1 MAQTRISHFKTPK
14 LDQVKPLPG
23 GACPELWAL
32 LYFMVATSKPLDW
45 SRHVGSWWG
54 KELWHWSRC
63 KKVWGGNP
71 SREPP
76 PECVHLSKA
85 QRFSSQEAGLK
96 KTNRLNPPCIWPL
109 RFLWLQRNFRK
120 QEKRKKKERG
130 REGFE
135 KSGCLFL
142 LLLNYSSFPLKFCW
156 LCTAVCY
163 SEFIHLPLAC
173 YGGALH
179 SSLLPSQPHPT
190 LTHHLPSDSPRFM
203 WEFQP
208 LAKKWLRT
216 WQDGWTGLHK
226 K

>member
-63 KKVWGGNP
+63 KRVWGGNP

-120 QEKRKKKERG
+120 QEKRKKKKEGERDL
-130 REGFE
+130 RRAAACFYF
-135 KSGCLFL
+135 SWIIAHFL
-142 LLLNYSSFPLKFCW
+142 WSSADFVPQCVTVNLSIFPSPAMGVHF
-156 LCTAVCY
+156 T
-163 SEFIHLPLAC
+163 LPFF
-173 YGGALH
+173 LH
-179 SSLLPSQPHPT
+179 NPTPHSPTTSPLTRPASCESFSL
-190 LTHHLPSDSPRFM
+190 
-203 WEFQP
+203 
-208 LAKKWLRT
+208 
-216 WQDGWTGLHK
+216 
-226 K
+226 